1 MKILVCDHLSEVGVR
16 IFQETPDIDVDVNTG
31 LTPEELKGMVGR
43 YHALVIRSAT
53 KITADI
59 IQAADN
65 LKVIGRAGTGLD
77 NVDIPAASKRG
88 IVVMNTP
95 EGHTITTAEHAIAM
109 MMALSRNIPQATEAL
124 RQGVWEKKA
133 YQGREVFNKVL
144 GVVGIGHIGRI
155 VAQRARGLKM
165 NVIVHDPYIKPETI
179 EKHGL
184 EPVSFDELLARSDYI
199 SIHTPMTE
207 ETLNLFNRE
216 TFEKMKQGAM
226 LINCARGGIVNED
239 DLYDALKAG
248 RLGGAALDVFSKEPP
263 SESLLMTLPNVIC
276 TPHLAASTREA
287 QDNVA
292 RDVAEQIVAYLLHGM
307 VKNAVNVPGIA
318 PELMSTLRPYAVL
331 AEKIGLIQ
339 SQMADSGI
347 LEVHIHYLGKMT
359 EFDVSPLTTAFLK
372 GILTPILGDDVNF
385 VNAPY
390 IAAERGIKVVESKT
404 STSEDFASLI
414 VAKVRSLEDEHIVSG
429 TIFGKTMPRIL
440 RINAFYLEAIPE
452 GHLLFIF
459 NLDVPGVI
467 GRIASC
473 LGKHGVNIG
482 RMHVGQER
490 EQERNVIL
498 LSTDTPV
505 EENVLREI
513 RDLEQVFSVRRIEL

>member
-1 MKILVCDHLSEVGVR
+1 MKILVCDNLSEVGVR
-16 IFQETPDIDVDVNTG
+16 IFQETPGIDVDVNPG

-43 YHALVIRSAT
+43 YHALVIGSTA
-53 KITADI
+53 KITAEI
-59 IQAADN
+59 IEAARN
-65 LKVIGRAGTGLD
+65 LKVIGRAGTGLY
-77 NVDIPAASKRG
+77 NVDIPAAGKRG

-95 EGHTITTAEHAIAM
+95 EGNTITTAEHAIAM
-109 MMALSRNIPQATEAL
+109 MMALSRNIPQATASL
-124 RQGVWEKKA
+124 KQGKWEKKEL
-133 YQGREVFNKVL
+133 QGREVFNKVL

-165 NVIVHDPYIKPETI
+165 NVIVHDSYIKPETI
-179 EKHGL
+179 EKHGF
-184 EPVSFDELLARSDYI
+184 EPVSFEELLARSDYI
-199 SIHTPMTE
+199 TIHTPMTE
-207 ETLNLFNRE
+207 ETSNLFSRE
-216 TFEKMKQGAM
+216 TFAKMRQGAM

-239 DLYDALKAG
+239 DLYDALKSG
-248 RLGGAALDVFSKEPP
+248 HLGGAALDVFSKEPP
-263 SESLLMTLPNVIC
+263 AASRLMSLPNVIC

-292 RDVAEQIVAYLLHGM
+292 RDVAEQIVAYLLHGT
-307 VKNAVNVPGIA
+307 VKNAVNVPSIA
-318 PELMSTLRPYAVL
+318 PELMSILRPYARL
-331 AEKIGLIQ
+331 AEKIGQIQ

-347 LEVHIHYLGKMT
+347 LEVHINYLGKMT

-372 GILTPILGDDVNF
+372 GMLTPILGDDVNF

-390 IAAERGIKVVESKT
+390 IAADRGIKVVESKT

-414 VAKVRSLEDEHIVSG
+414 MAKVRSLEDEHIVSG

-440 RINAFYLEAIPE
+440 RINTFYLEAIPE

-459 NLDVPGVI
+459 NLDVPGAI
-467 GRIASC
+467 GQIASS

-490 EQERNVIL
+490 DQERNVIL
-498 LSTDTPV
+498 LSTDSPV
-505 EENVLREI
+505 ADDILQEI
-513 RDLEQVFSVRRIEL
+513 RDLDQVFSVRRIEL

>member
-16 IFQETPDIDVDVNTG
+16 IFQDTPDIDVDVNTG
-31 LTPEELKGMVGR
+31 LIPEELKGMVGG
-43 YHALVIRSAT
+43 YHALVIGSAT

-59 IQAADN
+59 IEAADN

-95 EGHTITTAEHAIAM
+95 EGHTITTAEHTIAM
-109 MMALSRNIPQATEAL
+109 MMALSRNITQATEAL
-124 RQGVWEKKA
+124 RQGVWEKNA

-216 TFEKMKQGAM
+216 TFEKMKHGAM

-263 SESLLMTLPNVIC
+263 SESRLMTLPNVIC

-339 SQMADSGI
+339 AQMADSGI
-347 LEVHIHYLGKMT
+347 LEVHIDYLGKMT

-372 GILTPILGDDVNF
+372 GMLTPILGDDVNF

-390 IAAERGIKVVESKT
+390 ITSDRGIKVVESKT

-440 RINAFYLEAIPE
+440 RINTFYLEAIPE

-473 LGKHGVNIG
+473 LGKYGVNIG

-490 EQERNVIL
+490 DQERNVIL

-505 EENVLREI
+505 EEDVLREI